1 MVACFVLS
9 LESANSSCLQMLCS
23 YIKGK
28 IGLFKSRF
36 TVYRGEQREPQSG
49 GAARIGQK
57 LMSSENQPGLQPE
70 TDTFADSKSGPS
82 V

>member
-1 MVACFVLS
+1 M
-9 LESANSSCLQMLCS
+9 
-23 YIKGK
+23 
-28 IGLFKSRF
+28 GLFKSRF

-57 LMSSENQPGLQPE
+57 LMSSENQPGRQPE